1 VVGSRDGLVT
11 DAVDAFEPGWPGEC
25 GDRLALALFVVP
37 VVQTL
42 AADEVRRPDDGPLLT
57 LFQSY
62 QPQMAFLIRSSH
74 QWSRDL
80 PHAASVAEVLVGFD

>member
-1 VVGSRDGLVT
+1 MSVQ
-11 DAVDAFEPGWPGEC
+11 
-25 GDRLALALFVVP
+25 ALA
-37 VVQTL
+37 
-42 AADEVRRPDDGPLLT
+42 ANEVRRPDDGPLLT

-80 PHAASVAEVLVGFD
+80 PHAASLAEVVEGFN